1 MLSAMVEAR
10 RREEEELQ
18 REAERAMAKR
28 KKFKE
33 VRYRLPRCVLWSCL
47 WQHAVED
54 IFCGP
59 SFDICCGICAL
70 HD

>member
-33 VRYRLPRCVLWSCL
+33 VCFVCVSLFVL
-47 WQHAVED
+47 GER
-54 IFCGP
+54 
-59 SFDICCGICAL
+59 
-70 HD
+70 

>member
-33 VRYRLPRCVLWSCL
+33 VRSM
-47 WQHAVED
+47 
-54 IFCGP
+54 
-59 SFDICCGICAL
+59 L
-70 HD
+70 H

>member
-33 VRYRLPRCVLWSCL
+33 VRYRLLHCVLWSCM

-54 IFCGP
+54 SLCRPNVGI
-59 SFDICCGICAL
+59 SCGICAL
-70 HD
+70 HY